1 MWNIND
7 RKILYFSDFNFEVET
22 WFANHF
28 EKNINLT
35 YLDLKLLC
43 KESLGSMNTYPGFAL
58 VIWILDTIV
67 EDGLDI
73 SHDFVFV
80 DFIELIADDVWK
92 GKISWNGIL
101 LWKITK
107 LSTKWNLLSWHILW
121 LKSCGKIQHDFSIT
135 QILRDINLENVKV
148 QKMPF
153 LQS

>member
-92 GKISWNGIL
+92 GKNFV
-101 LWKITK
+101 
-107 LSTKWNLLSWHILW
+107 KWNSLM
-121 LKSCGKIQHDFSIT
+121 K
-135 QILRDINLENVKV
+135 NY
-148 QKMPF
+148 
-153 LQS
+153 